1 MNNFVQIIFSGVFR
15 VASFAHAFYTLS
27 VFLLVRFTHMDYWLN
42 DINIRLKGMHVFYS
56 S

>member
-1 MNNFVQIIFSGVFR
+1 MNNFVQRIFSGVFR
-15 VASFAHAFYTLS
+15 VVSFGHVFYTLN

-42 DINIRLKGMHVFYS
+42 DINIRLKGMHVVYS